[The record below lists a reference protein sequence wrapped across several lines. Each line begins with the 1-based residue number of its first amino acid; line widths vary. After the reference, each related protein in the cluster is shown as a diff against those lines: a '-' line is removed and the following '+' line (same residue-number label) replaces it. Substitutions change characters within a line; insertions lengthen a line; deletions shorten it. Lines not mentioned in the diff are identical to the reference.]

1 MGSGQK
7 ERQNMIK
14 LSKKGELELKISQL
28 RAETGLS
35 DQEVKQLFI
44 KTYLIEEEEKSTDE
58 MMSDFLHDKQEEDD

>member
-1 MGSGQK
+1 
-7 ERQNMIK
+7 MIK